1 MVIWIWTFP
10 FLENWQFNHK
20 LGLPLFYKHTVPD
33 PAGIYLLKVNN
44 GKTRTKVWNAFKV
57 NNEDTKMTSGVVLV
71 SLLLALNI
79 FHTFFLVFLE
89 HVLTGWVKDYPPNS
103 TKYEF
108 NATSKIPISKLF
120 SELRIIWKC
129 S

>member
-44 GKTRTKVWNAFKV
+44 GKSRTKVWNAFKV
-57 NNEDTKMTSGVVLV
+57 NNEDTKTTSGIVLV

-79 FHTFFLVFLE
+79 FHTFFLVFLL
-89 HVLTGWVKDYPPNS
+89 LTLNMYLPAGWKTILAIQQSTNS
-103 TKYEF
+103 MQLQKSRFLNSLVNWE
-108 NATSKIPISKLF
+108 
-120 SELRIIWKC
+120 
-129 S
+129 